1 MFDIEEILPPEEERD
16 PNRFSIKIYDE
27 QHKVI
32 ENPDLEKGWLED
44 GGEQNE
50 YGEWRMIQT
59 YHPYTPEE
67 LNQKQIEKERA
78 ALEESRRQFTPDEAV
93 AFFMRSQVNT
103 VDIPDNT
110 SLRMMNYYPTFE
122 EVIGQKVKMGFKFTY
137 KDKMYKTI
145 QPDLTIQTQYP
156 PGQGTESLYSR
167 IDIEHTGA
175 VYDPIPCDGNLELFE
190 GKYYT
195 QENVLYLC
203 IRNSGQALTHALK
216 DLVNTYVKV
225 VNNSGTTEP
234 QEPNESTIP
243 EFKQPT
249 GAHDAYHKGDTV
261 MFNGKKYESI
271 IDNNT
276 HSPEAYPAGWKEIN

>member
-1 MFDIEEILPPEEERD
+1 MFDIEELLSPEEERD

-50 YGEWRMIQT
+50 YGEWRMIQI

-67 LNQKQIEKERA
+67 LKQKEMEKEQA

-103 VDIPDNT
+103 VDIPDQD
-110 SLRMMNYYPTFE
+110 SIRMMNYYPTFE
-122 EVIGQKVKMGFKFTY
+122 ESIGQKVKMGFKFTY

-145 QPDLTIQTQYP
+145 QPDLTIQAHYS

-167 IDIEHTGA
+167 IDVEHTGA
-175 VYDPIPCDGNLELFE
+175 IYDPIPYEGNMELFE

-195 QENVLYLC
+195 QSDVLYLC
-203 IRNSGQALTHALK
+203 IRSSGQALIHDLK
-216 DLVNTYVKV
+216 DLVGNYVKV
-225 VNNSGTTEP
+225 VDQSGNPEP
-234 QEPNESTIP
+234 QEPDKPTIP

-249 GAHDAYHKGDTV
+249 GAHDAYKKGDVV
-261 MFNGKKYESI
+261 MFNGKKYESL
-271 IDNNT
+271 IDSNAY
-276 HSPEAYPAGWKEIN
+276 SPEAYPAGWKEIS